1 MTTSTGQRVT
11 KQRVAVA
18 EALETL
24 PDFVSAQELHRY
36 LVDRDAKVSLATTY
50 RILTQMTEDGL
61 LDTVRREDGENVYR
75 QCAADEHHHHLV
87 CERCGKAVELEA
99 PEVEQLVSAAAQT
112 HGFANVRHTME
123 IFGLCAECQRL
134 APEQSRAS

>member
-36 LVDRDAKVSLATTY
+36 LVDHDAKVSLATTY

-123 IFGLCAECQRL
+123 IFGECGECQRK
-134 APEQSRAS
+134 ARTEPRES